1 MVVVLVGGSAGWR
14 KLRLLQCLL
23 SQLQIDGRGGQK
35 VKDYR
40 RLPLPFNLS
49 PQTRGF
55 QASCS
60 TDVRIRI
67 EEIHVSDLSHTNH
80 PAM

>member
-23 SQLQIDGRGGQK
+23 SQLQIDVRGGQK

-40 RLPLPFNLS
+40 RLPLPFPSDKRISSKLLLGCKN
-49 PQTRGF
+49 QDRGNTR
-55 QASCS
+55 
-60 TDVRIRI
+60 
-67 EEIHVSDLSHTNH
+67 VSDSSHTNH